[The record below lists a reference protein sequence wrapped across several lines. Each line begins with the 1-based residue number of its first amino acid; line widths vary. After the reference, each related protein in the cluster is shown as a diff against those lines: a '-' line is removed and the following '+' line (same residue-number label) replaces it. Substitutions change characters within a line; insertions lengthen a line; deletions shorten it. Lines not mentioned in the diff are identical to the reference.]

1 LDTLTTIYT
10 IIGIL
15 LGLGGLSYGA
25 SRIFKFINRLSCA
38 VGADKNGRTISER
51 LERIEHQLWPNGGS
65 SMADKVNHLT
75 IESAETISDVRFIK
89 KILVANFHIDSPEE
103 ETTTIDIAPKT
114 RKPRA
119 KKVSQ

>member
-1 LDTLTTIYT
+1 MDALSTTYT
-10 IIGIL
+10 VIGIL

-65 SMADKVNHLT
+65 SLADKVNHLT
-75 IESAETISDVRFIK
+75 IESAETITDVRFIK
-89 KILVANFHIDSPEE
+89 KILVANFHIENPEE
-103 ETTTIDIAPKT
+103 DAKTADTAPKT
-114 RKPRA
+114 RKSRA
-119 KKVSQ
+119 KKIL

>member
-1 LDTLTTIYT
+1 MDALSTIYT
-10 IIGIL
+10 VIGIL

-25 SRIFKFINRLSCA
+25 TRIFKFINRLSCA

-65 SMADKVNHLT
+65 SLADKVNHLT
-75 IESAETISDVRFIK
+75 IESAETIADVRFIK
-89 KILVANFHIDSPEE
+89 KILVANFHIDNLEE
-103 ETTTIDIAPKT
+103 DAITIEIVPKT

-119 KKVSQ
+119 KKVS

>member
-1 LDTLTTIYT
+1 METLNLVSL

-15 LGLGGLSYGA
+15 LGIGGLTYGIR
-25 SRIFKFINRLSCA
+25 SIFRFTNRVVEA

-75 IESAETISDVRFIK
+75 IESAETIADVRFIK
-89 KILVANFHIDSPEE
+89 KILVSNFHIDAPDED
-103 ETTTIDIAPKT
+103 TTTIEFTPKT
-114 RKPRA
+114 RKTRT
-119 KKVSQ
+119 KKVS

>member
-1 LDTLTTIYT
+1 METLNIVSL

-15 LGLGGLSYGA
+15 LGIGGLTYGIRA
-25 SRIFKFINRLSCA
+25 IFKFTNRVVEA

-75 IESAETISDVRFIK
+75 IESAETSTDIRFIK
-89 KILVANFHIDSPEE
+89 KILITNFHIDTPEE
-103 ETTTIDIAPKT
+103 DTTTIEIVPKT
-114 RKPRA
+114 RKPRV
-119 KKVSQ
+119 KKVM